1 MTDKQKKAFIDEL
14 NVTKK
19 NDEETFEYYL
29 DWFKSKKVDA
39 VFGDDGFVVD
49 LIDNGTELEELLRL
63 MRLFK

>member
-1 MTDKQKKAFIDEL
+1 MTDKQKKAFIDDL
-14 NVTKK
+14 NTTKK
-19 NDEETFEYYL
+19 TDEETFEYYL
-29 DWFKSKKVDA
+29 YWFESKNVEV